1 MFNDARR
8 FARACPEC
16 VIVTG
21 GGRASRPPLHP
32 IPVSKPFQILGIDV
46 MDLPLTDQG
55 NKHVVVIQDLFTK
68 WPLAFAIPD
77 QKTTRIARLVA
88 EEVIPLFGVPECLL
102 SDRGTNLLS
111 NLMMELCKILGIKKL
126 NTTAYHPQCD
136 GAVERFNRT
145 LKTILRKHA
154 AKFGCQWDRFL
165 PGILW
170 AYRNTPHTSTGEK
183 PSFLLFGVDCRS
195 PTEAAY
201 LPATKVHPTDVQD
214 YKEELM
220 LSLSSARQ
228 LAASSIQKAQ
238 AKYKEQYDR
247 KTKETTFRVGDWI
260 LVRFPQDES
269 GRLRK
274 LSRPWH
280 GPYRILDKSD
290 PDVTCIKVYYP
301 QDGPVHVH
309 QSRISRC
316 PEEFPAGFYWY
327 GNKRRGPGRPPKWV
341 DRLLRSGPTDTS
353 RKSVTSS
360 RHGAQ
365 HAAIG
370 DPPQRQDDLLQQ
382 SQHQDGC
389 APQVHSSPEDTPGTA
404 QEDQPFRECTDSE
417 DPGPGEVTLLSETE
431 WTTDDEDTEDP
442 AASGLMDETMEQKR
456 TTDSGA
462 GQDLGDIHEGTL
474 GAGSRT
480 TAKYGRKYWPELQQ
494 GAMKISPQVEQMRD
508 RSGGSS
514 SATDCQASTI
524 LHVISIY
531 CTEHAY
537 YESSRLISL

>member
-55 NKHVVVIQDLFTK
+55 KKHVVVIQDLFTK

-88 EEVIPLFGVPECLL
+88 EEVIPLFGVPKCLL

-136 GAVERFNRT
+136 GTVERFNCT

-238 AKYKEQYDR
+238 VKYKEQYDR

-269 GRLRK
+269 GRWRK

-309 QSRISRC
+309 QSRNSRC

-353 RKSVTSS
+353 HKSVTSS
-360 RHGAQ
+360 RHGTQ

-389 APQVHSSPEDTPGTA
+389 APQVHSSPEETPGTA
-404 QEDQPFRECTDSE
+404 QEDQPFRECTYSE

-480 TAKYGRKYWPELQQ
+480 TAKYGRKDWPDLQQ
-494 GAMKISPQVEQMRD
+494 GAMKISPQVEQTRD
-508 RSGGSS
+508 R
-514 SATDCQASTI
+514 AQVDRRLRPT
-524 LHVISIY
+524 VKPPK
-531 CTEHAY
+531 Y
-537 YESSRLISL
+537 YMYM